1 MQTTGTTTTTTT
13 LTTFAIETV
22 KVFLFM
28 AISQPDASGMV
39 AAVPHFLLLP
49 PHLVNFNFSRSCM
62 NIKFNKKLQ
71 QQPAGYKFSTHF
83 FT

>member
-1 MQTTGTTTTTTT
+1 MQTTGTTTTT

-39 AAVPHFLLLP
+39 AAVLDVRNALITL
-49 PHLVNFNFSRSCM
+49 S
-62 NIKFNKKLQ
+62 
-71 QQPAGYKFSTHF
+71 
-83 FT
+83 